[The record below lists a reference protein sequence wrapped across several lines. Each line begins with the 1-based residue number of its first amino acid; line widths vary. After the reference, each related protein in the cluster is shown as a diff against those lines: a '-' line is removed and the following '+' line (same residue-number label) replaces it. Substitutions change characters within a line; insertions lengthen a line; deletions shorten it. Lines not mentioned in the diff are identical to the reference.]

1 MEFNNEGGPVEMI
14 RVLVID
20 DDRELCR
27 LLRQYLI
34 QEGMTVHLA
43 HDGRSGLRAALSGE
57 HDLLIL
63 DVMLPE
69 LTGLQLLKQLR
80 TNSGVGVLMLTARGE
95 EVDRIIGLE
104 YGADDYLAKPFNSR
118 ELIARMRAVYR
129 RLKPWCQDEMSPVPE
144 SFQIGDLV
152 LDQGTRTCRRNG
164 ALVELTTAEFDL
176 LAVFLR
182 RSGRVVPRKDLLRQV
197 LDREYS
203 PFDRSIDVHV
213 SNLRRKLGALSDG
226 TERIR
231 GVRNI
236 GYIYAHPVIARAL
249 AG

>member
-1 MEFNNEGGPVEMI
+1 M

-27 LLRQYLI
+27 LLKQYLV

-43 HDGRSGLRAALSGE
+43 HDGKSGLRSALSGQ
-57 HDLLIL
+57 HDLVIL

-69 LTGLQLLKQLR
+69 LTGLQVVKQLR
-80 TNSGVGVLMLTARGE
+80 LNSGVGVLMLTARGE

-104 YGADDYLAKPFNSR
+104 YGADDYLAKPFSTR
-118 ELIARMRAVYR
+118 ELLARIRAVSR
-129 RLKPWCQDEMSPVPE
+129 RLKPSCEGDVSPSPE
-144 SFQIGDLV
+144 SFEIGDLV
-152 LDQGTRTCRRNG
+152 LDQGTRTCHRNG
-164 ALVELTTAEFDL
+164 EVVELTTAEFDL

-182 RSGRVVPRKDLLRQV
+182 CSGRVVPRKELLREV

-213 SNLRRKLGALSDG
+213 SNLRRKLGALPDG

-231 GVRNI
+231 GIRNI
-236 GYIYAHPVIARAL
+236 GYIYARPVIVRSL